1 MTTSTDLLN
10 RFEEQRPRL
19 RAVAFRLLGSL
30 PDADDALQDAWLRV
44 AGTSPADGS
53 DGPVTDDEAREI
65 TNVDGWLT
73 TVVTRVCLNALRS
86 RRTRREDPFEVH
98 VPEPIVEPASG
109 QDPEHEAVLADHV
122 GLALLVVLETL
133 GPAERLAFVLHDMFA
148 VPFDEIAT
156 MLDRSPEA
164 VRQLASRARRRVQQ
178 RPTEPDPD
186 LRAQRQV
193 VDAFFA
199 AARGGDL
206 DGLMA
211 ILHPDVVLTSD
222 GGRARPAM
230 SMVLRGPAEV
240 TSQAVIAAA
249 SMPQL
254 PYPAL
259 VNGAAGVVVAP
270 QSTAQFVMAFT
281 VVDGRIVAID
291 VLADPE
297 RLEGIDVEALRG

>member
-1 MTTSTDLLN
+1 MTTSADLLS

-44 AGTSPADGS
+44 AGAGPADGS
-53 DGPVTDDEAREI
+53 DGIVTDDDAREI

-148 VPFDEIAT
+148 VPFDEIAVV
-156 MLDRSPEA
+156 LDRSPEA

-186 LRAQRQV
+186 LGAQRRV

-199 AARGGDL
+199 
-206 DGLMA
+206 
-211 ILHPDVVLTSD
+211 
-222 GGRARPAM
+222 GRAR
-230 SMVLRGPAEV
+230 G
-240 TSQAVIAAA
+240 
-249 SMPQL
+249 
-254 PYPAL
+254 
-259 VNGAAGVVVAP
+259 
-270 QSTAQFVMAFT
+270 
-281 VVDGRIVAID
+281 
-291 VLADPE
+291 
-297 RLEGIDVEALRG
+297 

>member
-1 MTTSTDLLN
+1 MTTSEDLLA

-19 RAVAFRLLGSL
+19 RAVAYRLLGSL

-44 AGTSPADGS
+44 AGSG
-53 DGPVTDDEAREI
+53 GDEAEGRAEI
-65 TNVDGWLT
+65 VNVDGWLT
-73 TVVTRVCLNALRS
+73 TVVSRVCLNALRS

-98 VPEPIVEPASG
+98 VPEPIVGPVSG
-109 QDPEHEAVLADHV
+109 QDPEHEAVLADQV

-148 VPFDEIAT
+148 VPFDEIAV
-156 MLDRSPEA
+156 MLDRTPEA
-164 VRQLASRARRRVQQ
+164 VRQLASRARRRVRA
-178 RPTEPDPD
+178 RPTAPDPD
-186 LRAQRQV
+186 LAEQRRV

-199 AARGGDL
+199 AARDGDL
-206 DGLMA
+206 DGLLA

-230 SMVLRGPAEV
+230 SMVLHGPAEV

-270 QSTAQFVMAFT
+270 HGKAQFVMAFT
-281 VVDGRIVAID
+281 VVDGRIVAVD

-297 RLEGIDVEALRG
+297 RLGHVDVAALLP